1 MSSYLL
7 SSNPLLRADIL
18 VPTAVVL
25 GVSAL
30 YAALSF
36 PSPPRDKGEHS
47 LAELPQTSPHWR
59 VYPPDFYPGGA
70 YVDLPY
76 GRVRYWRFGPEDG
89 KRVRRFLVETGG
101 FVLMIRCGRLRSCSF
116 MGFSCRA

>member
-1 MSSYLL
+1 MSSL
-7 SSNPLLRADIL
+7 SFSSGSVVRANIL
-18 VPTAVVL
+18 IPTAVAL
-25 GVSAL
+25 GASLLYTAL
-30 YAALSF
+30 RF
-36 PSPPRDKGEHS
+36 PSPRRDKGEHS

-89 KRVRRFLVETGG
+89 KRVSQLCVETED
-101 FVLMIRCGRLRSCSF
+101 
-116 MGFSCRA
+116 